1 MTTGTFQAS
10 VDREF
15 GKLMESQKKGT
26 PGIDVMLTLIE
37 GPDKGTAVKFTGW
50 LTDSAL
56 ERTAKN
62 LASCFGWDGEVDR
75 LYCGA
80 GHHQRCLV
88 VIGEKTL
95 DNGNVVYEAKY
106 INPLGSE
113 MTDAKK
119 KSLADSLREK
129 MKAAVSGQSS
139 PLAGKISEDLSSLDE
154 IPF

>member
-1 MTTGTFQAS
+1 MSKLTTGTFQAS
-10 VDREF
+10 VEKEF

-37 GPDKGTAVKFTGW
+37 GPDKGSVVKFTGW

-62 LASCFGWDGEVDR
+62 LANCFGWDGEVDR
-75 LYCGA
+75 LVCGQ
-80 GHHQRCLV
+80 GHHQKCLV
-88 VIGEKTL
+88 VIDEKTL
-95 DNGNVVYEAKY
+95 ENGNVISEAKY

-113 MTDAKK
+113 LNESKK
-119 KSLADSLREK
+119 KALADSLREK
-129 MKAAVSGQSS
+129 MKAAVSGQSV
-139 PLAGKISEDLSSLDE
+139 PASSKSLDDSDE